1 MSHSSL
7 RIIREEHSALSAML
21 RSLAM
26 MVRNGEP
33 APAEREMY
41 FAVLRSML
49 FYIDEFPE
57 KLHHDK
63 ETKLLFPA
71 VIQARP
77 DLGEVIHRLDL
88 DHAQGEHA
96 VRELMHLLIAWE
108 CMGNNRRMAFEQA
121 LERYV
126 RFYLEHMQLEE
137 TQILP
142 VASKAL
148 SESQWSL
155 MDAGFEEHQ
164 DPFVHPE
171 HAQGPYHD
179 LFERITQNA
188 PAPIGLR
195 TV

>member
-1 MSHSSL
+1 
-7 RIIREEHSALSAML
+7 
-21 RSLAM
+21 M

-33 APAEREMY
+33 APAERDLY

-63 ETKLLFPA
+63 ESKLLFPA
-71 VIQARP
+71 MLQARP
-77 DLGEVIHRLDL
+77 DLAEVIQRLES

-108 CMGNNRRMAFEQA
+108 CMGEGRRQAFEQA
-121 LERYV
+121 VERYV

-142 VASKAL
+142 AAYDAL
-148 SESQWSL
+148 SASQWSL
-155 MDAGFEEHQ
+155 MHAGFEEHQ

-171 HAQGPYHD
+171 HARGPYQD

-195 TV
+195 SA